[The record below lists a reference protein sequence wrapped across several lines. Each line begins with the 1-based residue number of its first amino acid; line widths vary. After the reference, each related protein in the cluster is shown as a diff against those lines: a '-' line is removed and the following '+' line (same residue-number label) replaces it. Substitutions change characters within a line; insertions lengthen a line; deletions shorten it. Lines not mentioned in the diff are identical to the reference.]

1 MKRKNKQEKNRINN
15 FPCHHSL
22 PVTAFSLDLQFDR
35 LLPVPSLWETALA
48 KGIVVPGSWFPQP
61 SRLHSFLGS
70 ISVVCSL
77 TANVPWGPT
86 FGHPV
91 TWLSL
96 PSFRYSHALTD
107 LCCTP
112 DVSFY
117 PLELRVSALLQ
128 THTWL
133 FTEHVR
139 NPADNGAV
147 KREVFSFARE
157 KSCGRVGWRPC
168 ELTFVELSSAPPD
181 AARLCFCSLC
191 ALRSAQRVFPLASG
205 LCGAL
210 CDSLTPETLPSPL
223 EGLHFLPHRKN
234 RSHQMAAVW
243 ASHQQIAAPAYPSS
257 LPSPPN
263 VEESLLK
270 LTPLPEIRTHSL
282 QPFLPVLTC
291 IWAKRAQFSHP

>member
-48 KGIVVPGSWFPQP
+48 KGILIPGSWFPQP

-168 ELTFVELSSAPPD
+168 ELTFVELSSAPRTLPD
-181 AARLCFCSLC
+181 FVSAACVLFV
-191 ALRSAQRVFPLASG
+191 LRSESFHSRQASAVPCVTLSPQKHCPLRLKVFTFCLTG
-205 LCGAL
+205 KIGVIRWQLCER
-210 CDSLTPETLPSPL
+210 LTNKSPL
-223 EGLHFLPHRKN
+223 LP
-234 RSHQMAAVW
+234 
-243 ASHQQIAAPAYPSS
+243 
-257 LPSPPN
+257 
-263 VEESLLK
+263 
-270 LTPLPEIRTHSL
+270 THL
-282 QPFLPVLTC
+282 PFLPRQT
-291 IWAKRAQFSHP
+291 WKSRY